1 MGYRAININKLIY
14 AKDKKHLFVK
24 PRHDYYLLK
33 HSDDSCF
40 GVKKE
45 LKKYFAFKINKIY
58 RNTWIYQLSRNSSF
72 FVKNIIDPNILIILK
87 NKHKIC

>member
-1 MGYRAININKLIY
+1 MGYRTININKLIY
-14 AKDKKHLFVK
+14 DKDKIHLFLG
-24 PRHDYYLLK
+24 PRYDYSLSK
-33 HSDDSCF
+33 HSDSCF

-45 LKKYFAFKINKIY
+45 LEKYFSFKINKIY
-58 RNTWIYQLSRNSSF
+58 RNAWIYQLSRNSSF